1 MRYRTHDIIEVTN
14 YFKSTPTIKFI
25 GRNNKISDVVGEKVS
40 EIFCIKILEK
50 LEAKYK
56 LLKYNAFFYI
66 SKNKNIFNYNFAI
79 YSSNNDLKI
88 KEINNFIKSNF
99 QNNLYYNQAVRL
111 KQIDNLKTH
120 FISDEFYQ
128 KTMTSFF
135 VRKKIK
141 DYLQENGFVVGLSQE
156 VITYTVYIVN
166 LVGEKED
173 GTRPEK
179 WVYVGETS
187 KSANERLE
195 EHRKGTRS
203 NKYVQRNG
211 EDLNHK
217 LMKEIP
223 NPYFKDDSLFLERL
237 TAEKLRKQN
246 YLVEKRLN

>member
-1 MRYRTHDIIEVTN
+1 MDQ
-14 YFKSTPTIKFI
+14 
-25 GRNNKISDVVGEKVS
+25 G
-40 EIFCIKILEK
+40 
-50 LEAKYK
+50 
-56 LLKYNAFFYI
+56 
-66 SKNKNIFNYNFAI
+66 KNKLFKIWMGEIADPNFPRYANKEKSQLLFQI
-79 YSSNNDLKI
+79 YKGDPEEYMTALNNGTVPRS
-88 KEINNFIKSNF
+88 EFIKKYG
-99 QNNLYYNQAVRL
+99 LTPRMDIL
-111 KQIDNLKTH
+111 KSLPEDIGANGTFRRREDWKP
-120 FISDEFYQ
+120 
-128 KTMTSFF
+128 

-246 YLVEKRLN
+246 YLVEGGH